1 MPTTSINPLEEPKKK
16 YPKSTKDK
24 LKIIFSIIFIMTIMI
39 AIVYINTPATA
50 PLSTSPIDT
59 NGVPKPVTVYFFYG
73 EGCAYCHSVM
83 PTIDKLIQKYPDV
96 NFQVLEIWQ
105 NQTNRDLSDKLTRE
119 LGQENK
125 GVPLVIIGNVTLL
138 GDKTIIAKLED
149 QINLKLNQTT
159 KRSDI

>member
-1 MPTTSINPLEEPKKK
+1 MTTSSTNPLEEPKKK
-16 YPKSTKDK
+16 VPKSTKDK
-24 LKIIFSIIFIMTIMI
+24 LKIIFTIIVLMTVIC
-39 AIVYINTPATA
+39 AIVYVNTPTTA
-50 PLSTSPIDT
+50 PKSTSPTDS
-59 NGVPKPVTVYFFYG
+59 NGNPKSVTVYFFYG
-73 EGCAYCHSVM
+73 EACPYCHSVM
-83 PTIDKLIQKYPDV
+83 PTLEQLILKYPDV

-149 QINLKLNQTT
+149 QIIIKLNQTT
-159 KRSDI
+159 KRSEL